1 MKITR
6 RQLRIIIRESLLQ
19 EGTLFMTHGDYGY
32 IGLEDDAG
40 NEYTMGEI
48 VADLLDAG
56 ATDEIFMVKGD
67 HMADSLA
74 RIQKA
79 RADKVQG
86 GIERWDSDVFDGY
99 YDIDRDR
106 AVEVWAVLNGH
117 KVEVVEEEV
126 WDEYPEQVQA
136 SREAAW
142 EEKNY

>member
-142 EEKNY
+142 EEENY

>member
-117 KVEVVEEEV
+117 KVELVEEEV
-126 WDEYPEQVQA
+126 RDEYPEQVQA

-142 EEKNY
+142 EEENY

>member
-6 RQLRIIIRESLLQ
+6 RQLRRIIRESLLQ

-117 KVEVVEEEV
+117 KVEVVEEEA

-136 SREAAW
+136 SREATW
-142 EEKNY
+142 EEENY

>member
-1 MKITR
+1 
-6 RQLRIIIRESLLQ
+6 
-19 EGTLFMTHGDYGY
+19 MTHGDYGY

-142 EEKNY
+142 EEENY

>member
-126 WDEYPEQVQA
+126 RDEYPEQVQA

-142 EEKNY
+142 EEENY